1 MTINRGK
8 ILVVDDDAFYHE
20 YCKEVLGE
28 DGYDIRTT
36 YTGEEALEIL
46 KQEVYDI
53 MLVDLVMP
61 GVGGLEILE
70 NTKQIN
76 PLIDIIIMTG
86 YASVETAVQ
95 CLKSGAADY
104 LTKPLNPEELKL
116 TIKRVIEL
124 RHLFDENAELRNLL
138 TLYETCQRVS
148 LCLDLDRLYSL
159 SLDAMLQAMQGEM
172 GLSFFKNNGDWILK
186 SFRGMEEEEAELIM
200 QSMLDNE
207 LKDGPH
213 RVMTFDR
220 IIAGNKGG
228 PAEDLRAGSAL
239 TMPIH
244 LPEALDGIIVA
255 IRKQTNQNFD
265 RMDLGTA
272 RFITEQIHLSFENA
286 FKYVDAQRLVFVDDL
301 TGLFN
306 TRYLDMSLQTELK
319 RSRRFKSSLSLL
331 FLDIDHF
338 KQVNDT
344 YGHLVGSNVLIQT
357 SEVIKKCV
365 REIDIVIRYGGD
377 EFIVLLI
384 ETDQEGAYKV
394 AERIRESMDEK
405 VFAVKDEVE
414 IKATCC
420 VGIATYPDDAD
431 SRAELI
437 HLADKAM
444 YRGKETTR
452 NVVYSAGLGQSKMNI
467 ILIGYRGTGKIHS
480 WKNPREKNRTRT

>member
-1 MTINRGK
+1 LIDRGK

-28 DGYDIRTT
+28 EGYSIRTT

-46 KQEVYDI
+46 KQETYNI
-53 MLVDLVMP
+53 MIVDLVMP
-61 GVGGLEILE
+61 GISGLEILE
-70 NTKQIN
+70 MTKQIN
-76 PLIDIIIMTG
+76 PLMDVIIMTG
-86 YASVETAVQ
+86 YASVESAVQ
-95 CLKSGAADY
+95 CLKNGAADY

-124 RHLFDENAELRNLL
+124 RQLFDENAELRNLL

-148 LCLDLDRLYSL
+148 LCLDLERLYSL
-159 SLDAMLQAMQGEM
+159 SLDAMLQAMQGDM
-172 GLSFFKNNGDWILK
+172 GLSFFKTNGDWILK
-186 SFRGMEEEEAELIM
+186 SFRGMDEDEADIIM
-200 QSMLDNE
+200 QSMLENE
-207 LKDGPH
+207 LNNGPH
-213 RVMTFDR
+213 RVMTFNSLEV
-220 IIAGNKGG
+220 GNEGG
-228 PAEDLRAGSAL
+228 PVEDLRTGSAL

-244 LPEALDGIIVA
+244 VPDALDGIIVA
-255 IRKQTNQNFD
+255 IRKRQNQNFD

-306 TRYLDMSLQTELK
+306 TRYLDLSLQTELK
-319 RSRRFKSSLSLL
+319 RSRRFKSALSLL

-338 KQVNDT
+338 KDVNDT
-344 YGHLVGSNVLIQT
+344 YGHLVGSNILIQT
-357 SEVIKKCV
+357 SEVIKECV

-377 EFIVLLI
+377 EFIILLI
-384 ETDQEGAYKV
+384 ETDQKGAYKV
-394 AERIRESMDEK
+394 AERIRKSMEEK
-405 VFAVKDEVE
+405 VFAVKNGTE

-420 VGIATYPDDAD
+420 VGIATYPDDAE
-431 SRAELI
+431 SRAELV

-452 NVVYSAGLGQSKMNI
+452 NVVWAAGAEFHK
-467 ILIGYRGTGKIHS
+467 
-480 WKNPREKNRTRT
+480 